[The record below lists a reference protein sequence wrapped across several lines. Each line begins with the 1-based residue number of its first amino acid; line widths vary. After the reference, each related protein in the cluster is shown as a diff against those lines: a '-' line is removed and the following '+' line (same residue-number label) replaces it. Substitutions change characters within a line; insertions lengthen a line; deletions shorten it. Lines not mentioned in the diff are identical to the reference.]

1 MGLLSRLVVGMLP
14 IIPKPF
20 VGYVARPYV
29 AGDTL
34 DKAMDTVRSLRG
46 EGAYVTMDVLGE
58 SVENREMAA
67 EFVDE
72 YLKLL
77 DRIKMENIDDPS
89 VSLKPTMLGLD
100 IDEQFCHENIERIV
114 AAADS
119 RGIHITIDMEDRT
132 ATDATLRIY
141 KAVHAKYPR
150 CGTVLQAYMR
160 RTLADIDGL
169 PEHSAHIRLCKGIYI
184 EPRAVAWKE
193 FHTVRANYIAA
204 LRKLLKRGVYT
215 GIATHDEHLVWAG
228 MAAVDE
234 LGLGK
239 DEYEFQMLLGVD
251 AQLRKIIIDH
261 GHKLRVYVPYGK
273 HWYAYSTRRL
283 RENPDMANYVIKAFF
298 GIKPKQ

>member
-1 MGLLSRLVVGMLP
+1 
-14 IIPKPF
+14 
-20 VGYVARPYV
+20 
-29 AGDTL
+29 
-34 DKAMDTVRSLRG
+34 
-46 EGAYVTMDVLGE
+46 
-58 SVENREMAA
+58 
-67 EFVDE
+67 
-72 YLKLL
+72 
-77 DRIKMENIDDPS
+77 
-89 VSLKPTMLGLD
+89 
-100 IDEQFCHENIERIV
+100 
-114 AAADS
+114 
-119 RGIHITIDMEDRT
+119 MEDNT

-160 RTLADIDGL
+160 RTLSDIDGL
-169 PEHSAHIRLCKGIYI
+169 PGHDAHIRLCKGIYI
-184 EPRAVAWKE
+184 EPRTIAWKE
-193 FHTVRANYIAA
+193 FHTVRANYTAA

-234 LGLGK
+234 LGLSK

-251 AQLRKIIIDH
+251 AQLRKIIIGH